1 VISAAKADVET
12 ATRPA
17 ATIVLMKFIGGLHLV
32 SEAPV
37 APDRAHAGPFRS
49 GRCLFYEGLMTVG

>member
-1 VISAAKADVET
+1 VAPAPVISAAKADVDA

-17 ATIVLMKFIGGLHLV
+17 ATIVLRKFMVGLHLV

-37 APDRAHAGPFRS
+37 APDRAHVP
-49 GRCLFYEGLMTVG
+49 LI

>member
-1 VISAAKADVET
+1 MSAAKADVDA

-17 ATIVLMKFIGGLHLV
+17 ATMVLMKFMVGLHLM

-37 APDRAHAGPFRS
+37 RPIALTPP
-49 GRCLFYEGLMTVG
+49 V